1 MTALRQRTIDLMQY
15 VSENDLP
22 KVYSLVETLTNKSKE
37 VTREEGLAAFY
48 EMRNQVQEAG
58 VPEMT
63 LDEINAEIAE
73 ARRERRIRKAAM
85 E

>member
-63 LDEINAEIAE
+63 LDEINEVIRL
-73 ARRERRIRKAAM
+73 AREDRKRKKG

>member
-1 MTALRQRTIDLMQY
+1 
-15 VSENDLP
+15 
-22 KVYSLVETLTNKSKE
+22 
-37 VTREEGLAAFY
+37 
-48 EMRNQVQEAG
+48 VQEAG

>member
-1 MTALRQRTIDLMQY
+1 MCQLIIIRC
-15 VSENDLP
+15 
-22 KVYSLVETLTNKSKE
+22 
-37 VTREEGLAAFY
+37 TREEGLAAFY